1 MLSVFSARRSARLP
15 RVLVLG
21 AAIAALAHPSAGL
34 ARSALQGSGVSLADA
49 LSRVATGDPSI
60 AAATARL
67 QAADA
72 GVVAADVR
80 PLDTIGLDVEDIAG
94 TGAYSPVDRAQTTA
108 WYERTWERG
117 GKRDARIG
125 AARSELGVT
134 AERNRLRMLDLLA
147 QVQQAWVEALAAE
160 AAIPIAEQR
169 LAVARSVAAE
179 TGRRVGR
186 ALDPLFAAERARTSV
201 ATAQIALDQA
211 REGAR
216 IARAALA
223 AYWGGTA
230 DYGLEAGYF
239 GSLDGAEG
247 SAVLAEAI
255 PDVAVLDAERM
266 AAEARVRLA
275 EAGNVAD
282 PAARLGLRHFAQGGD
297 VALVIGGSIPLGAR
311 SANRGNVSRAQAE
324 RLAAEAEVAVARMQ
338 AGREIARLQAE
349 RAAIAAEVTRIG
361 REVVPSAERAV
372 ALVRD
377 GFARGGTA
385 FTFLEVSQAQQALA
399 DARSRRVELLRRYH
413 LAGAR
418 LDRLTGRHAPLLA
431 SLEDRP

>member
-1 MLSVFSARRSARLP
+1 MISVFSARRQARLP
-15 RVLVLG
+15 RVF
-21 AAIAALAHPSAGL
+21 ALATAMAVLVHPVSARAGGPL
-34 ARSALQGSGVSLADA
+34 EGAGISLADA

-60 AAATARL
+60 AAAAARL

-72 GVVAADVR
+72 AMIAAEAR
-80 PLDTIGLDVEDIAG
+80 PLDMIGLDVEDIAG

-117 GKRDARIG
+117 GKRAARIG

-134 AERNRLRMLDLLA
+134 AGRNRVRMLDLLT

-160 AAIPIAEQR
+160 AEVPIAEQR

-186 ALDPLFAAERARTSV
+186 ALDPLFAGERARTS
-201 ATAQIALDQA
+201 AAMAQIALDQA

-230 DYGLEAGYF
+230 DYSLEAEPF
-239 GSLDGAEG
+239 GRIDGAEA
-247 SAVLAEAI
+247 SAGTVEAN
-255 PDVAVLDAERM
+255 PDLAVLDAERQ

-297 VALVIGGSIPLGAR
+297 VALVVGGSIPLGAR
-311 SANRGNVSRAQAE
+311 SANRGNLARAHAE

-338 AGREIARLQAE
+338 AGREIERLQAE
-349 RAAIAAEVTRIG
+349 RAAIATEVRRIA

-385 FTFLEVSQAQQALA
+385 FTFLEVSQAQQALV

-418 LDRLTGRHAPLLA
+418 LDRLTGRHAPLLV